1 MTYRFKPL
9 NNLHLITILYYYIFV
24 AGFFNF
30 FSLIN
35 YIDNKIIDV
44 YLLISLG
51 VINFIP
57 ILGYLLFRMLY
68 PFKYFI
74 DKNYLIKYKGDKV
87 IFKIKMEDIEG
98 IIIKKAH
105 FFDYLILPFSFSFL
119 CDFSNKHLSSIS
131 IRYKKCDFIDETINY
146 EFERIKTI
154 KNECG
159 LNEYIDIL
167 PSRTAKKICK
177 FMNKTIVME

>member
-1 MTYRFKPL
+1 MTYCFKPL

-57 ILGYLLFRMLY
+57 ILGYLLFRMIY
-68 PFKYFI
+68 PFNYFI

-87 IFKIKMEDIEG
+87 IFKIKIEDIEG
-98 IIIKKAH
+98 IVIKKAH
-105 FFDYLILPFSFSFL
+105 FFDFLILPFSFLLYDLS
-119 CDFSNKHLSSIS
+119 SKHLSSIS
-131 IRYKKCDFIDETINY
+131 IRYKKCDFIEETIKY

-154 KNECG
+154 KNKCG

-177 FMNKTIVME
+177 FMSKPIVMK